1 MKKATYM
8 IAALIYAGTINV
20 HAQREYTVVP
30 ESSRI
35 KIEGTSSLHDWDMAV
50 KDFECDISVVIGN
63 PAITIKQVNFT
74 GFSSAI
80 SSQYAIMTS
89 KTRNALKAE
98 KYPEIRFRLTTP
110 VKIMT
115 EGDSFTGKA
124 SGELFIAGMT
134 RTITLSFSGRTR
146 SENTI
151 SISGAK
157 RIDMT
162 EFGIDPPTAM
172 LGALKTGKNVTV
184 TFEINL
190 KQTDNQLNASLNNK

>member
-1 MKKATYM
+1 MKTSAFI
-8 IAALIYAGTINV
+8 IAALIYTGTINV
-20 HAQREYTVVP
+20 YAQLEYTIIP
-30 ESSRI
+30 ESSKVR
-35 KIEGTSSLHDWDMAV
+35 IEGTSSLHDWDMTV
-50 KDFECDISVVIGN
+50 KDFKCNISAVIGN
-63 PAITIKQVNFT
+63 PAITINQVNFT

-98 KYPEIRFRLTTP
+98 KYPEIRFRMITP
-110 VKIMT
+110 VKIIT
-115 EGDSFTGKA
+115 EGGSFTGKA
-124 SGELFIAGMT
+124 NGELFIAGKT

-146 SENTI
+146 PENTI
-151 SISGAK
+151 TISGTK

-172 LGALKTGKNVTV
+172 LGALKTGKEVTV

-190 KQTDNQLNASLNNK
+190 KQSDNQLNASLNNQ